1 MRRIWTV
8 ALLTTSMMASP
19 VMAMAQSDESAAL
32 RAELDALRAQMAAM
46 QHRLDALDAQAAH
59 GSADEASRSAAASI
73 ENSAIAPTPSASAP
87 ALPAPASSDQIVWR
101 GAPEWKND
109 AGWSFK
115 PRGRIQVDFAGVDSP
130 AGVTEDRGG
139 LRTELRRI
147 YFGADGKIPGG
158 FSYRVEADFANGIE
172 LTDAYLRYGTGP
184 AHVSIGHMKTFSG
197 LDDMTSDLYLSLMER
212 ASFTQAFGFQRRVGI
227 AGQYA
232 AGDMLLQGGVFGA
245 NAEDLAD
252 DKNNAIAADLRVVW
266 SPNVGDDILLHLG
279 GSLHMRNLNDSN
291 ATVRYRARPGAHTT
305 DLRLV
310 DTGNIAAKGERS
322 FGLEAAVRHGPFHA
336 MAEGYWQKVRRI
348 GGADPSFFGGY
359 AELGMVLTKG
369 DQRGY
374 KEGAFDRLK
383 PSRPITKGGPGAIEV
398 NLRYDH
404 ISLNDQD
411 IIGGKQQTAWIGLV
425 WAPIDYVRLTAN
437 YGRMWISDARVAAAD
452 GRTKYQADTLGL
464 RTQIDF

>member
-1 MRRIWTV
+1 MRRIWSV

-19 VMAMAQSDESAAL
+19 AMAMAQSDESAAL
-32 RAELDALRAQMAAM
+32 RAELDALRTQMAAM
-46 QHRLDALDAQAAH
+46 QQRLDALDAQTARGAADAH
-59 GSADEASRSAAASI
+59 SASADVPAENSAAAPVAI
-73 ENSAIAPTPSASAP
+73 SAAP
-87 ALPAPASSDQIVWR
+87 AAPASSDQIAWR

-115 PRGRIQVDFAGVDSP
+115 PRGRLQVDFAGVDTP

-147 YFGADGKIPGG
+147 YLGVDGKMPGG
-158 FSYRVEADFANGIE
+158 FSYRLEADFADGIE

-184 AHVSIGHMKTFSG
+184 AHVSVGHMKTFSG
-197 LDDMTSDLYLSLMER
+197 LDDMTSDLYSSLMER
-212 ASFTQAFGFQRRVGI
+212 SSFTQAFGFQRRVGI

-232 AGDMLLQGGVFGA
+232 AGDMLLQAGVFGA

-252 DKNNAIAADLRVVW
+252 DKNNAIAADVRAVW
-266 SPNVGDDILLHLG
+266 SPSLGDDISLHLG
-279 GSLHMRNLNDSN
+279 GSLHMRNLNDPA

-336 MAEGYWQKVRRI
+336 TAEGYWQKVRRI
-348 GGADPSFFGGY
+348 GGEDPTFFGGY

-383 PSRPITKGGPGAIEV
+383 PSRPITKGGPGAIEI
-398 NLRYDH
+398 NARYDH

-411 IIGGKQQTAWIGLV
+411 IVGGKQQTAWIGLV

-437 YGRMWISDARVAAAD
+437 YGRMWISDAHVITAD